1 MVRKRKSLALSLA
14 LALALLGALAVMPSL
29 GSNHIVFEPLTGRAS
44 FTDDVTL
51 KFKIKLDGRATEVVN
66 MRDPSLV
73 QTAEITVQ
81 PGAMF
86 PWHTHDGLVVVT
98 VASGE
103 LVYVSSEDCVERSYV
118 AGEAFVDPGH
128 GHVHTAYNPSAT
140 DETVLVATF
149 FGVAA
154 SGPLTIPAPAPDD
167 CVVTP

>member
-14 LALALLGALAVMPSL
+14 LALSLLGVLAVMPSL
-29 GSNHIVFEPLTGRAS
+29 GSNHIVLEPLSGRAT

-51 KFKIKLDGRATEVVN
+51 KFQIKLDGRATEVVN

-73 QTAEITVQ
+73 QTAKITVQ

-86 PWHTHDGLVVVT
+86 PWHTHDGAVVVT

-128 GHVHTAYNPSAT
+128 GHVHTAFNPGP
-140 DETVLVATF
+140 DETVLIATF
-149 FGVAA
+149 FGLTA
-154 SGPLTIPAPAPDD
+154 SGPLTIPGPEPAD
-167 CVVTP
+167 CEVTP